1 MDNAGIFLGL
11 ISLPVGYGKKFYIDE
26 FQEGLFANYK
36 ESVREH
42 FKGKVDN
49 TSLKTFDE
57 YLYLPYSYYL
67 FGRFDMAIL
76 SLIDDFE
83 FGCRR
88 FHPFDPM
95 APEGEK
101 EYIENF
107 KYQIISGYCPK
118 HSKKDNIIKTASE
131 TFLAKEK
138 LPLIGICCLKLNNSL
153 LIGSGIELLKSVIY
167 FIKEKTQ
174 TFLKKR
180 KDNKTR
186 VMTVISYSWHELVLI
201 VFSDSYKN
209 ISDLITDIRERT
221 FGDLN
226 KLENP
231 IPDFDY
237 SDFIIR
243 HQSINSEIMLLDNCS
258 KLNIDKTHLFENSI
272 SIFGFDFEIYKSLNE
287 EGINNP
293 DLLKK
298 IKDKDDINLFTRWFV
313 RPGHL
318 KEAVK
323 TIKGDGDEKVSISI
337 GRGDFIYPD
346 YFDNRDSK
354 TRGYIET
361 LVKAAKKDA
370 LNNHITQIYTI
381 LDVPTDLKKFS
392 LENVDDEHFYFLKNL
407 QSLKFSVED
416 LKDIKNK
423 LQALGVPKILK
434 VKILNIFSNFND
446 GILDTILFGYFA
458 ELTGFM
464 EAVSGYIEKNP
475 GHNLKLIN
483 EFLDFFTTKFE
494 QAYRNRF
501 HQSYRMNELTDFTIE
516 YKGGIHQLATCFDS
530 AFKAICSQLGNPR
543 SFAYIS
549 GYSCV
554 FTTYSC
560 VRLNYF
566 HIFQPEIFVA
576 VAIHEAAN
584 FLPFD
589 RLDPTDEKFKELK
602 EAFFESKPKTGHGE
616 THSLKTVDYFW
627 EKENNNRDI
636 PLQEEDIQ
644 RFLNSLGDK
653 EQELKYFLSSKYFR
667 YVLVDLISFYFTYN
681 QDVQLFSYWYW
692 NVFMQTPDSYE
703 SLNQVD
709 EDQFIGFLLR
719 YLTVL
724 KLSEKQHE
732 VDLSLPPNRKVK
744 EQWEEWAEAS
754 RKLLDKLFKVSYVS
768 ERFNLMIDLLHELF
782 ENAFMDIKD
791 IPDIADKIEKAKQK
805 ISDLSGKIR
814 NSLKAGQI
822 FPFDRHDLDRFQF
835 TQAVFYAYLGLIKE
849 EGGIGESVLTR
860 DEKGS
865 PLIDPEND
873 SAILFDSSGGIFT
886 HDPLTRRKYYKFR
899 AALTMTLWD
908 MGMREK
914 KAPLVKKIT
923 IKSRD
928 IDNPEYKYL
937 SYVWNHRDLLKS
949 TDKKIKKT
957 FFIQSNDYIDRVLRQ
972 DKNCYA
978 AYVIWVGVIDIY
990 CESFDESK
998 KERYQRKAE
1007 EKIEKARELRPWA
1020 KPREDLEKLKKLH
1033 HLDKNDKD
1041 NLLYKLIYG

>member
-1 MDNAGIFLGL
+1 MHMEMDNTGIFLGL
-11 ISLPVGYGKKFYIDE
+11 ISLPVGYGKEFYVNE
-26 FQEGLFANYK
+26 FQEGLFNNYR
-36 ESVREH
+36 ESVRNN

-49 TSLKTFDE
+49 TSLEAFEK

-67 FGRFDMAIL
+67 FGRFDIGIL
-76 SLIDDFE
+76 SLIDEFE

-95 APEGEK
+95 APKGK
-101 EYIENF
+101 KAYAENF
-107 KYQIISGYCPK
+107 KYQVISGHYPK
-118 HSKKDNIIKTASE
+118 IDNREDMLKIASE
-131 TFLAKEK
+131 TFLAEEK
-138 LPLIGICCLKLNNSL
+138 LPLVGICCLKLNNSL

-167 FIKEKTQ
+167 FIKKKTRQ
-174 TFLKKR
+174 LLKER
-180 KDNKTR
+180 SDNKTR

-201 VFSDSYKN
+201 VFSDGYKK

-221 FGDLN
+221 FGDLKKVGN
-226 KLENP
+226 H

-243 HQSINSEIMLLDNCS
+243 HRSLNSEIMTLDNCS
-258 KLNIDKTHLFENSI
+258 KLDIAKTHLFENSI
-272 SIFGFDFEIYKSLNE
+272 TTFGFDFEIYKSLNE
-287 EGINNP
+287 EGIDNG

-298 IKDKDDINLFTRWFV
+298 IEDKDDINMFTRWFV

-323 TIKGDGDEKVSISI
+323 KIKGDDADKVSIAI

-346 YFDNRDSK
+346 YYDNKESK
-354 TRGYIET
+354 TREYIEK
-361 LVKAAKKDA
+361 LVTAAKEDD
-370 LNNHITQIYTI
+370 LNNHVTQTYTI
-381 LDVPTDLKKFS
+381 LDIPTDLSEFS
-392 LENVDDEHFYFLKNL
+392 LEDVNDEHFYFLKNL
-407 QSLKFSVED
+407 QSLKVSVED
-416 LKDIKNK
+416 LETLKNK

-464 EAVSGYIEKNP
+464 EAVSGYIKQDS
-475 GHNLKLIN
+475 GHKLRQVN
-483 EFLDFFTTKFE
+483 KFLEVFTAVFE

-516 YKGGIHQLATCFDS
+516 YKGGIHQLVTCFDS
-530 AFKAICSQLGNPR
+530 AFKAICSQLGNPH

-549 GYSCV
+549 GDSCV
-554 FTTYSC
+554 FTTSSC

-589 RLDPTDEKFKELK
+589 RLDPTDEKFKELR
-602 EAFFESKPKTGHGE
+602 EIFSESKTDRSEKYN
-616 THSLKTVDYFW
+616 LKKGKLFW
-627 EKENNNRDI
+627 EKEDENKDI
-636 PLQEEDIQ
+636 PLQK
-644 RFLNSLGDK
+644 K
-653 EQELKYFLSSKYFR
+653 EITELLDLEKELKDFLTFKYFR

-692 NVFMQTPDSYE
+692 NVFMQTPDSFE

-724 KLSEKQHE
+724 KLSERQHE
-732 VDLSLPPNRKVK
+732 VDLSLPPNRKIEK
-744 EQWEEWAEAS
+744 YWKKWAEAS
-754 RKLLDKLFKVSYVS
+754 LKLLDKLFKVPDVLGK
-768 ERFNLMIDLLHELF
+768 FNSMIDLLHELF
-782 ENAFMDIKD
+782 ENVFKDIKD
-791 IPDIADKIEKAKQK
+791 TPDVVEKIKKARKRVLT
-805 ISDLSGKIR
+805 LSGKILK
-814 NSLKAGQI
+814 SLEDGKV
-822 FPFDRHDLDRFQF
+822 FPFDIGDLDSFQF
-835 TQAVFYAYLGLIKE
+835 TQAVFYAYLRLIKG
-849 EGGIGESVLTR
+849 EGGKKNSILIR
-860 DEKGS
+860 DNEGN
-865 PLIDPEND
+865 PRIDPEND

-886 HDPLTRRKYYKFR
+886 HDPLTRRQYYKFR

-914 KAPLVKKIT
+914 KAPLVEKLT
-923 IKSRD
+923 IQS
-928 IDNPEYKYL
+928 DNFDDREYKYL
-937 SYVWNHRDLLKS
+937 SYVWNHRDLLQS
-949 TDKKIKKT
+949 TDKKIKKA
-957 FFIQSNDYIDRVLRQ
+957 FFTQANDYIERVLDQ
-972 DKNCYA
+972 DKKCYA

-990 CESFDESK
+990 SESLEKSK
-998 KERYQRKAE
+998 IEKYRRKAE
-1007 EKIEKARELRPWA
+1007 EKAQKAMDLRPWDD
-1020 KPREDLEKLKKLH
+1020 PRKNLDKLKDLQ
-1033 HLDKNDKD
+1033 HLGKNDKD
-1041 NLLYKLIYG
+1041 NLLYRLIYG